1 MSKIVLARV
10 DSRLIHGQVVTKW
23 LQQSAAN
30 EIIVVS
36 DELEQDEFLQSIY
49 LMAAP
54 PGVEVIIK
62 GTETV
67 KEYWENEAAAKNS
80 KVLFLVPD
88 LMTLREMVEVG
99 VVKEAIQVGGLGGGP
114 SRKNVVKN
122 INLSEEDVEILE
134 GLLAKNM
141 EVYFQAIPEETPV
154 PIQKLIEKHK
164 TL

>member
-62 GTETV
+62 GTESV
-67 KEYWENEAAAKNS
+67 KNYWENEASAKNT

-88 LMTLREMVEVG
+88 LTTLKEMVEARIVI
-99 VVKEAIQVGGLGGGP
+99 EAIQVGGLGGGP

-134 GLLAKNM
+134 GLLAKEM
-141 EVYFQAIPEETPV
+141 DVYFQAIPEETPV
-154 PIQKLIEKHK
+154 PIQKLIEKYK
-164 TL
+164 SL

>member
-62 GTETV
+62 GIESV
-67 KEYWENEAAAKNS
+67 KEYWDNEAAAKNS

-154 PIQKLIEKHK
+154 PIQKLIEKYK

>member
-30 EIIVVS
+30 EIVVVS

-62 GTETV
+62 GSESV
-67 KEYWENEAAAKNS
+67 KNYWANEAAAKNT

-88 LMTLREMVEVG
+88 LVTLKEMVEAG
-99 VVKEAIQVGGLGGGP
+99 VVTEAIQVGGLGGGP

-134 GLLAKNM
+134 GLLAKEM
-141 EVYFQAIPEETPV
+141 DVYFQAIPEETPV
-154 PIQKLIEKHK
+154 PIQKLIEKYK
-164 TL
+164 SL

>member
-62 GTETV
+62 GTESV
-67 KEYWENEAAAKNS
+67 QAYWENEAAAKNS

-88 LMTLREMVEVG
+88 LTTLREMVEAG

-122 INLSEEDVEILE
+122 INLSEDDVEILE

-141 EVYFQAIPEETPV
+141 EVYFQAIPEEAPV
-154 PIQKLIEKHK
+154 PIHKLIEKYK
-164 TL
+164 IL

>member
-30 EIIVVS
+30 EIVVVS

-62 GTETV
+62 GTESV
-67 KEYWENEAAAKNS
+67 KNHWANEAAAKNM

-88 LMTLREMVEVG
+88 LVTLKEMVEAG
-99 VVKEAIQVGGLGGGP
+99 VVTEAIQVGGLGGGP

-134 GLLAKNM
+134 GLLAKEM
-141 EVYFQAIPEETPV
+141 GVYFQAIREETPV
-154 PIQKLIEKHK
+154 PIQKLIEKYK
-164 TL
+164 SL

>member
-1 MSKIVLARV
+1 MSKIVLSRV

-67 KEYWENEAAAKNS
+67 KDYWQNEAASKNT

-88 LMTLREMVEVG
+88 LTTLREMVEAEIVT
-99 VVKEAIQVGGLGGGP
+99 EAIQVGGLGGGP

-122 INLSEEDVEILE
+122 INLSEEDVAILE
-134 GLLAKNM
+134 GLLEKEM
-141 EVYFQAIPEETPV
+141 DVYFQAIPEETPV
-154 PIQKLIEKHK
+154 PIQKLIEKYK
-164 TL
+164 SL